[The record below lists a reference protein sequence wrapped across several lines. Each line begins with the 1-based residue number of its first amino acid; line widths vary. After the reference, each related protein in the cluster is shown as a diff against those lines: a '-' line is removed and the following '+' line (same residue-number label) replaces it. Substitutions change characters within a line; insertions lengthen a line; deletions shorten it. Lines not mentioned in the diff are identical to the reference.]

1 MKGNYL
7 AEENAKSLIRF
18 NKLLFSIYKRVY
30 NLEVDGTKQLD
41 IKKYEK
47 ELKLLTMTLKNIN
60 DYCYSLSSNI
70 NNIVEMREYITNL
83 ASNPS
88 QIEMM
93 NFEKTMSQKDIN
105 SIIIRCILY
114 IDNIINQYT
123 NKHYDISKEIS
134 DTYKNRVMDVYDYV
148 DAEILKNYLI
158 IIQKYIDNGLG
169 SVGEILNI
177 NVIDTKKL
185 IKVKYDNAFL
195 NFEIEKYM
203 AGNNFE
209 VSNLLFKDSK
219 SKLDEIDIDNNT
231 YNKIKNE
238 RIIKTAITKIKKI
251 LSNKNNLE
259 GEENTLGILYDYCY
273 LRSLLVMTDEE
284 VVADINDWFHNYV
297 TSSAY
302 AKNFNSNIIN
312 EKLVIEAFKNVNKD
326 KNVYQKFIMEK
337 SK

>member
-114 IDNIINQYT
+114 INNIINQYT

-259 GEENTLGILYDYCY
+259 GEENTLGILYEYCY
-273 LRSLLVMTDEE
+273 LRSLLVMADEKI
-284 VVADINDWFHNYV
+284 VADINDWFHNYV

-302 AKNFNSNIIN
+302 VKNFKSNNIN
-312 EKLVIEAFKNVNKD
+312 EKIVVAAFKSVNQD
-326 KNVYQKFIMEK
+326 KSFYQSFLIEK
-337 SK
+337 SR